1 MLFRSAPAEARLLH
15 WICNRILPRFRRC
28 LRPRRNPEPGCQS
41 FASYWRS
48 WPLTDGL
55 AEAPPF
61 GYKAKTPEDPM
72 ALQDDAGTLDTN
84 LRTLARWR
92 STARV
97 LVEALPNILKYD
109 GKTIVVKYGGHAM
122 EGGVSEHFAQ
132 DIVLMKQTGIDPI
145 VVHGGGPQ
153 IGSMLKRLSI
163 PSNFID
169 GLRITDD
176 AAIEVV
182 EMVLT
187 GSINKQIVSGI
198 NAAGGRAVGISG
210 KDGNLLIARKL
221 ERMKLD
227 PQTLQSKLVDLG
239 FVGEPEAVN
248 AEVLRTIIDSALIPV
263 IAPIGV
269 GRQGETYNINADTV
283 AGAVASAMTA
293 TRLMLLTDVQG
304 VLDTEG
310 KRIRRLTAVEARAL
324 VDNGTI
330 SGGMIPKIETAIEAV
345 EGGVKA
351 AVILD
356 GRIPHVLLL
365 ELFTEHGAGTMI
377 TAE

>member
-1 MLFRSAPAEARLLH
+1 
-15 WICNRILPRFRRC
+15 
-28 LRPRRNPEPGCQS
+28 
-41 FASYWRS
+41 
-48 WPLTDGL
+48 
-55 AEAPPF
+55 
-61 GYKAKTPEDPM
+61 M
-72 ALQDDAGTLDTN
+72 ALQDDAGTLDTS

-163 PSNFID
+163 PSNFVD
-169 GLRITDD
+169 GLRVTDG

-221 ERMKLD
+221 ERAKLD
-227 PQTLQSKLVDLG
+227 PHTLQSKQVDLG

-263 IAPIGV
+263 VAPIGV

-283 AGAVASAMTA
+283 AGAVSSAMTA

-304 VLDTEG
+304 VLDPDG
-310 KRIRRLTAVEARAL
+310 KRIRRLTAAEAQTL
-324 VDNGTI
+324 IDNGTI

-345 EGGVKA
+345 RGGVKA

-365 ELFTEHGAGTMI
+365 ELFTEHGA
-377 TAE
+377 